1 MQRSWLQLISI
12 VSRNIADDLKN
23 NILNRPPILL
33 ILNPDSFEPPFTNGF
48 DEYFNVTSTALL
60 GQYSNSKAANYAI
73 VALSIVLAGLDIIYS
88 IIRLSISTMLM
99 GAFLRSLLF
108 FGLWFVVT
116 ASRRWKLVVLLFQ
129 NNDYNVLY

>member
-99 GAFLRSLLF
+99 GAFLASLLF

>member
-33 ILNPDSFEPPFTNGF
+33 IFNPDSFEPPFTNGF

-73 VALSIVLAGLDIIYS
+73 VALSI
-88 IIRLSISTMLM
+88 TMEVG
-99 GAFLRSLLF
+99 GA
-108 FGLWFVVT
+108 
-116 ASRRWKLVVLLFQ
+116 LVPK
-129 NNDYNVLY
+129 

>member
-99 GAFLRSLLF
+99 GAFLGSLLF
-108 FGLWFVVT
+108 FGLWFVVS

>member
-33 ILNPDSFEPPFTNGF
+33 IFNPDSFEPPFTNGF

-99 GAFLRSLLF
+99 GAFLASLLF

>member
-1 MQRSWLQLISI
+1 MVL
-12 VSRNIADDLKN
+12 A
-23 NILNRPPILL
+23 
-33 ILNPDSFEPPFTNGF
+33 NGF

-99 GAFLRSLLF
+99 GAFLGSLLF

>member
-99 GAFLRSLLF
+99 GAFLGVSY

>member
-12 VSRNIADDLKN
+12 VSRNIIDDLKS
-23 NILNRPPILL
+23 NILNKPPILL

-73 VALSIVLAGLDIIYS
+73 VALSIVLAGLDIVYS

-99 GAFLRSLLF
+99 GAFFGSLLF

>member
-23 NILNRPPILL
+23 NILSRPPILL

-99 GAFLRSLLF
+99 GAFLGSLLF

>member
-99 GAFLRSLLF
+99 GAFLGRLLF

>member
-48 DEYFNVTSTALL
+48 DEYFNLTSTALL

-99 GAFLRSLLF
+99 GAFLGSLLF

>member
-99 GAFLRSLLF
+99 GAFLGSLLF

>member
-99 GAFLRSLLF
+99 GAFLGSLLF

-116 ASRRWKLVVLLFQ
+116 ASRRWKLVVLLFP

>member
-73 VALSIVLAGLDIIYS
+73 VALSIVLAGLDLIYS

-99 GAFLRSLLF
+99 GAFLGSLLF

>member
-99 GAFLRSLLF
+99 GAFLGSLLF
-108 FGLWFVVT
+108 L
-116 ASRRWKLVVLLFQ
+116 ALVCGDCLQTMEVGGAL
-129 NNDYNVLY
+129 VPK

>member
-88 IIRLSISTMLM
+88 
-99 GAFLRSLLF
+99 LF

>member
-99 GAFLRSLLF
+99 GAFL
-108 FGLWFVVT
+108 GLWFVVT